1 MNSSISNTYRTNF
14 CGLKNNNCLRQARH
28 YAIST
33 DQKELFKNAR
43 QLVNSLAGDSLF
55 INVRANKHPIEC
67 MHVTVLNKN
76 DLDKDRYIGR
86 IEYAYPGN
94 DSIGKATFEVLKSL
108 ADKTSNI
115 HKTVFNK

>member
-1 MNSSISNTYRTNF
+1 
-14 CGLKNNNCLRQARH
+14 
-28 YAIST
+28 
-33 DQKELFKNAR
+33 
-43 QLVNSLAGDSLF
+43 
-55 INVRANKHPIEC
+55 

-108 ADKTSNI
+108 ADKTSKI
-115 HKTVFNK
+115 HKTIFNK